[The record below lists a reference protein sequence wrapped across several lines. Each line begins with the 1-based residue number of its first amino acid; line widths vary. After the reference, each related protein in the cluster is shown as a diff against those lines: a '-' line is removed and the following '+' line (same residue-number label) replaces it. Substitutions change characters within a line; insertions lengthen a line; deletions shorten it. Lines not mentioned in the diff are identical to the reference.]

1 MSVAV
6 VTGSS
11 GLVGSESAISFHE
24 KGLEIVGID
33 NNLRKVFFG
42 EEGSTE
48 WRTDILK
55 ASLRNFTHYPADLR
69 DKRSIESIF
78 RTYGAN
84 ITLVIHTASQ
94 PSHDWAAKD
103 PFTDFSVNATGTL
116 ILLEAARRYSPDA
129 VFIFTSTNKV
139 YGDTPNHLPL
149 LEQET
154 RWEIQQ
160 SHPYF
165 ECGIDEEMSIDRS
178 QHSLMGV
185 SKAAADLLSQEYAWC
200 FGLKTGVFRAG
211 CLTGGAHSGTEMH
224 GFLSYLIKCAMTG
237 RPYTIFG
244 YKGKQVRD
252 ELHCADLVDA
262 FWHYYQNPRPGAV
275 YNIGGSRHSHSSVI
289 EAISLVEELSG
300 KTLDYTLVNQAR
312 RGDHIWWVSDV
323 RKFQRDYPA
332 WTYRYDL
339 KRIVEDI
346 IASTLERAACK
357 QM

>member
-1 MSVAV
+1 
-6 VTGSS
+6 
-11 GLVGSESAISFHE
+11 LVGSESAISFHG

-42 EEGSTE
+42 EEGSTA

-55 ASLRNFTHYPADLR
+55 ARLRNFTHWPADIR
-69 DKRSIESIF
+69 DKTSIESIF
-78 RTYGAN
+78 RTYSSN

-103 PFTDFSVNATGTL
+103 PSTDFNVNATGTL
-116 ILLEAARRYSPDA
+116 ILLEAVRRYSPDA

-139 YGDTPNHLPL
+139 YGDSPNHLPI

-154 RWEIQQ
+154 RWEVQQ

-165 ECGIDEEMSIDRS
+165 EYGIDEGMSIDRS
-178 QHSLMGV
+178 QHSLFGV

-237 RPYTIFG
+237 RPYTIYG

-252 ELHCADLVDA
+252 QLHCADLVDA
-262 FWHYYQNPRPGAV
+262 FWHYYQNPRAGAV
-275 YNIGGSRHSHSSVI
+275 YNIGGSRHSHCSVI
-289 EAISLVEELSG
+289 EAISLIEELSG
-300 KTLDYTLVNQAR
+300 KTLDYRLVNEAR

-323 RKFQRDYPA
+323 RKFQQDYPT
-332 WTYRYDL
+332 WTYRYDS

-346 IASTLERAACK
+346 IESTAERAFAK
-357 QM
+357 QI

>member
-1 MSVAV
+1 
-6 VTGSS
+6 
-11 GLVGSESAISFHE
+11 LVGSESAISFHE

-69 DKRSIESIF
+69 DKGSIESIF

-300 KTLDYTLVNQAR
+300 KTLDYTLVNKAR